1 MKTVPLEKGVFGVG
15 AGSTP
20 KYFLI
25 LAKMGNVSPYQVPI
39 MHKKFGVNRCSYS

>member
-1 MKTVPLEKGVFGVG
+1 MEKIQKFLKTVALATLVLGVG

-25 LAKMGNVSPYQVPI
+25 LAKMGQVSPYQVPFK
-39 MHKKFGVNRCSYS
+39 HK

>member
-1 MKTVPLEKGVFGVG
+1 MKTVVLEKGVFGVG

-25 LAKMGNVSPYQVPI
+25 LAKMAKVSPYQVPFK
-39 MHKKFGVNRCSYS
+39 HK